1 MERELRVKEDSID
14 SSGIKKD
21 YKEAIIEYIWN
32 GFDAGATQINISYQ
46 KNDLDGIENICIEDN
61 GTGIV
66 YENLENTFDAFL
78 SSEKR
83 INSNL
88 ITTVHG
94 NKGKGRFSFLGFAN
108 NCKWKTT
115 YKNENKKYTFSI
127 EINGQTPNKYY
138 PSEKEEISTN
148 NTGTKVTIYNVN
160 NLMEEQMKSSE
171 LKNSLLESFSWYLYL
186 KKNEN
191 CKIILNGDEIRYTDF
206 IDDKLSEDFEEIIN
220 DEKFNIFF
228 IKWKGDV
235 KYKYY
240 FHMLDE
246 NNNQRALQHTKYNNN
261 GIGFVHSVFIT
272 SEYFNGFES
281 LKYDKEEIN
290 GQIKINADFKKNEK
304 DETYKLLLKKLDIIV
319 NQKYK
324 SFIKEKSNNIIKTF
338 EEENIF
344 PVFTKDIYGKIRKT
358 ELINV
363 VKEVYCTQP
372 KIFKGAST
380 EQKKIIVHF
389 LDLLLNSDERESILN
404 IMENITKLSKEE
416 REKLS
421 NVLTRTTLS
430 CVIET
435 IKMLDERNIV
445 IENLKKLVFELSEYA
460 NERNH
465 IQKIMERNYWIF
477 GEEYNLVTADKHFE
491 RALSEYRYIL
501 DGYKNK
507 QEFELD
513 KTEKK
518 KRMDI
523 FMCAKR
529 PLDVYP
535 NSSIKEENII
545 LELKAPTVPIGAEIF
560 QQIESYMEIIRKE
573 PQFNSSLRE
582 WKFYAISNEVSDF
595 IIGKYEENEAK
606 GQPFLVKALRNYKI
620 FIMTWDDV
628 FKNFEHKHRFL
639 YDKLIIDKK
648 KLEEQFEKQD
658 KSREGAN
665 KLTEDINKRAIV

>member
-32 GFDAGATQINISYQ
+32 GFDAGATQINISYK

-160 NLMEEQMKSSE
+160 NLMEEQMKSRE

-191 CKIILNGDEIRYTDF
+191 YKIILNGDEIRYTDF

-272 SEYFNGFES
+272 SEYFNRFES

-435 IKMLDERNIV
+435 VKMLDERNIV

-529 PLDVYP
+529 PLDVYQ

-595 IIGKYEENEAK
+595 IKGKYEENEAK

-639 YDKLIIDKK
+639 YDKLIIDKE

>member
-32 GFDAGATQINISYQ
+32 GFDAGATQINISYK

-191 CKIILNGDEIRYTDF
+191 YKIILNGDEIRYTDF

-372 KIFKGAST
+372 KIFKGASM

-529 PLDVYP
+529 PLDVYQ

-582 WKFYAISNEVSDF
+582 WKFYAISNEISDF
-595 IIGKYEENEAK
+595 IKGKYEENEAK

-639 YDKLIIDKK
+639 YDKLIIDKE